1 MSSPES
7 YERRAPF
14 LQTNLQADSELIL
27 RVFIWPAFIGWMWR
41 VTVLLLKSGDA
52 NFGLLFPPTSLSP
65 LSLSSTVV
73 LIPLLRLLFPPVC
86 LSVLSVC
93 LSYPPALCLLLL
105 KAGSWCWQT
114 TTYRSSRWPRPT
126 RASTAARPAWRHAA
140 KLILWTSP
148 WWLTVS
154 YSRGVFVG
162 SGF

>member
-7 YERRAPF
+7 CERRAPF

-65 LSLSSTVV
+65 LSLSPTVV
-73 LIPLLRLLFPPVC
+73 LIPLLRLLFPPAC

-93 LSYPPALCLLLL
+93 LSYPPALCCCCWRQVPG
-105 KAGSWCWQT
+105 AGKQQPPDPAGDQG
-114 TTYRSSRWPRPT
+114 RRGRLPLRGQ
-126 RASTAARPAWRHAA
+126 RGGARRNWFCGHR
-140 KLILWTSP
+140 
-148 WWLTVS
+148 
-154 YSRGVFVG
+154 RGG
-162 SGF
+162 